1 MIHLRKIEPTD
12 LPFLYQWENDADAW
26 NDGSNHNLL
35 SQKDLRDYVQSS
47 TGDIYKDGQLR
58 LIIECLH
65 SDKAGASETIG
76 CVDLFDL
83 DLRNARAAVGIY
95 IAPAYRNQ
103 GWGSMTLQEIE
114 KYAFGFLN
122 LRTLFAIVSQTNT
135 VSCAIFQKSQYKP
148 SGHLTQW
155 TLEGDAI
162 LYIKNNE
169 NRL

>member
-12 LPFLYQWENDADAW
+12 LPFLYQWENDADVW
-26 NDGSNHNLL
+26 SDGSNHNPM
-35 SQKDLRDYVQSS
+35 SQKDLRDYVESS

-58 LIIECLH
+58 LMIECFL
-65 SDKAGASETIG
+65 SDNAGTPETIG

-103 GWGSMTLQEIE
+103 GWGSLTLQEVE

-169 NRL
+169 NRI

>member
-12 LPFLYQWENDADAW
+12 LPFLYQWENDADVW
-26 NDGSNHNLL
+26 SDGSNHNPM
-35 SQKDLRDYVQSS
+35 SQKDLRDYVESS

-58 LIIECLH
+58 LMIECFL
-65 SDKAGASETIG
+65 SDNAGTPETIG

-83 DLRNARAAVGIY
+83 DARNARVAIGIY
-95 IAPAYRNQ
+95 IAPAYRSQ
-103 GWGSMTLQEIE
+103 GWGGKAIQEIE
-114 KYAFGFLN
+114 KYAFCFLN
-122 LRTLFAIVSQTNT
+122 LRTLFAVVSETNT
-135 VSCAIFQKSQYKP
+135 ACRAIFESNSFVP
-148 SGHLTQW
+148 SGRLTQW